1 MVSLALRAATI
12 LTRLLNLQ
20 EYGLRPWMS
29 TLLSA
34 FEWILAKSTE
44 VSQFLAFGVI
54 GM

>member
-1 MVSLALRAATI
+1 MVSLVLWAKTI

-34 FEWILAKSTE
+34 FMWILAKSME